1 MTWHGIP
8 FNTMKMRPYLF
19 GSIGPILVG
28 LFRGGAVGAQIKL
41 VSLLVTRGGTLET
54 GTYACRQQ
62 YNQRDTVIEFNSVT
76 QYHCAADVM
85 AIWRIALRGSRS

>member
-1 MTWHGIP
+1 MSERGS
-8 FNTMKMRPYLF
+8 LF
-19 GSIGPILVG
+19 EEKRMLDIAA
-28 LFRGGAVGAQIKL
+28 RAAWRAVGAQFKL